1 MPLPAHL
8 TAYWADVCRATSR
21 PAGTPCYE
29 AFAFGDSEA
38 MAEALGAL
46 VLQGVKRATAACLWA
61 YEAEGQPLPQPGH
74 LSIVT
79 RWSGEPLC
87 VIETRSVEVMPFS
100 QVDAD
105 FAATEGE
112 GDGSLAFWRQA
123 HRAFFTRDCERLDRS
138 FTEDMPVVCERFERV
153 YPLPLLD

>member
-1 MPLPAHL
+1 MPLPDHL
-8 TAYWADVCRATSR
+8 TTYWSRFLQATGRAADTACFQ
-21 PAGTPCYE
+21 

-38 MAEALGAL
+38 MAEELGAL
-46 VLQGVKRATAACLWA
+46 VLEGIKRATAASLWA
-61 YEAEGQPLPQPGH
+61 HEAEGQPLPQPGD

-87 VIETRSVEVMPFS
+87 VIETRSVVVMPFL

-112 GDGSLAFWRQA
+112 GDGSLAFWREA
-123 HRAFFTRDCERLDRS
+123 HCAFFTRECQQMGRT

-153 YPLPLLD
+153 YPLSLRD